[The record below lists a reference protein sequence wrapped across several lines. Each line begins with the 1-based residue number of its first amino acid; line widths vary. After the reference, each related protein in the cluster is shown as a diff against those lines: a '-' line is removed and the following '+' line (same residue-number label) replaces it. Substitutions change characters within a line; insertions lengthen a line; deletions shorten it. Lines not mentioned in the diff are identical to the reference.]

1 MLEQA
6 DTVDYVSRDYYDGCM
21 IDRNHRLVD
30 SPALLLAVYNG
41 MRRIGTS
48 ATVNYARKMGLEII
62 VIGPITRH
70 ITHEEAAPSLA
81 NLWRC
86 ILCCNLSAR
95 MCRNQRPQGAENHA
109 VRRVRPDA
117 ERPVRGLGEP
127 QQAHRDIEN
136 DIPMPCLCEIIEVF
150 SGSQICLDTAT
161 VGAENLFVPA
171 DTYLIQSSTFIS
183 CVLSGPMFPSNF

>member
-1 MLEQA
+1 MLGLADRPGSPQKTRLKLHCVLTHKGQADKWSDSARERYHSILEQA

-95 MCRNQRPQGAENHA
+95 MCRNQRPQGAEKP
-109 VRRVRPDA
+109 RRQACSTGRRASASGLGGTPTSASRYRKRYPDA
-117 ERPVRGLGEP
+117 LLVR
-127 QQAHRDIEN
+127 DN
-136 DIPMPCLCEIIEVF
+136 
-150 SGSQICLDTAT
+150 
-161 VGAENLFVPA
+161 
-171 DTYLIQSSTFIS
+171 
-183 CVLSGPMFPSNF
+183 